1 MYDPDY
7 INRTASVSSAPHTK
21 RVSNVLDGGQVKQRV
36 FTRFMTALGVYTLY
50 ATTPSL

>member
-7 INRTASVSSAPHTK
+7 IIRTASVFE
-21 RVSNVLDGGQVKQRV
+21 VGQVKKPV
-36 FTRFMTALGVYTLY
+36 FTHFLTALSVDTLY